1 MKPFSFTNRKMTI
14 KTYIF
19 YSFLVHAIMLFYLL
33 TLPIYR
39 GSINLKSFEGYFVY
53 LRSEEVENAG
63 KPPLVQRKARDE
75 KAVSEKEVVAE
86 ETAKRLEPEK
96 AVSESESG
104 LKMEETVDKK
114 VTEVV
119 EVKEPSEPEK
129 ALKEETPAVKVK
141 ETEVAKKEEH
151 KAEVE
156 TKEVTMKA
164 TPLAE
169 KSEEVVKP
177 KAEIKPEMVIDA
189 EVAHSVPIEAAKEK
203 EMVLKEEVT
212 ASEGISLKVK
222 ETPSPAKET
231 MHVEK
236 AEKAVVS
243 EIESGLKMKE
253 VAEEKVARAVEV
265 KEPLKLSSDGKALKE
280 EAPAAVKEKEKKLAK
295 AEVHK
300 VKPVMRGAKK
310 KALATSK
317 DKTSR
322 GVSKLKKSEGASP
335 QLKEA
340 NIEKGTLS
348 PVLPEAASDNK
359 LALSEEGLKEETVH
373 IEDEGGSVAEILTS
387 EKNRMPS
394 QEDYFLK
401 QDEEKKQAMA
411 GIKTEAKEETRV
423 EEKRPPSGIPL
434 SDVLLSRD
442 ITIEVFLRKS
452 LPKATEITNISF
464 EESADI
470 VKIRIKGNGLMTS
483 DAFSLD
489 NNRIVIDIPDVMM
502 NAPLPPVVV
511 SPLKGI
517 RSGKHGDKIR
527 LVLDLKEM
535 MNFHVSSFGDSVV
548 VALQRLGKEPPLSPE
563 AQKPEAA
570 ERKPEMSS
578 VLLQLFKK
586 AHPMVN
592 RKDDSEKQKKVGVLE
607 EKEETH
613 VAGILGVKRV
623 FLAKA
628 EKGSYIFVIMN
639 KDEKAYEADVVFRLF
654 EGKEGERI
662 KEFKTVGLPPDAV
675 IQFKFILPEALFWD
689 DEYYFTGAIES
700 SNTLTKFS
708 EKTGLIW
715 KEEKDY

>member
-1 MKPFSFTNRKMTI
+1 MKPFSFTNRRMTI

-53 LRSEEVENAG
+53 LRNEEVENAG
-63 KPPLVQRKARDE
+63 KPPLIQRKARDE

-96 AVSESESG
+96 AVSESKSE
-104 LKMEETVDKK
+104 LNMKETLEEKAQA
-114 VTEVV
+114 V

-177 KAEIKPEMVIDA
+177 KAEIKP
-189 EVAHSVPIEAAKEK
+189 

-280 EAPAAVKEKEKKLAK
+280 EAPAAVKGKEKKLAK

-310 KALATSK
+310 KALAASK
-317 DKTSR
+317 DKNSR

-340 NIEKGTLS
+340 NIEKGTPS

-359 LALSEEGLKEETVH
+359 LALSEEGLKEETMH
-373 IEDEGGSVAEILTS
+373 IEDEGGPVAEILTS

-570 ERKPEMSS
+570 ERKAEMSS

-613 VAGILGVKRV
+613 IAGILGVKRV

-628 EKGSYIFVIMN
+628 EKGIYTFVIIN